1 MRVVVNA
8 RNRGFEFEASPDES
22 LLMSGLKAGI
32 ALPYEC
38 ATGTCGTCRAT
49 LLEGNINDPWPEA
62 PGRKLLKEARDVL
75 MCQCSPK
82 SDCRVEVPGYAYHA
96 DASVRPPQQSRGVIR
111 TAAMI
116 APDIVSFEIET
127 DVAFNFDAG
136 QFATIETAGVEGPRA
151 YSMVNYERGAKRLEF
166 VIKRKPDGGFSEWLF
181 SAPDLRVGVEVN
193 MVGPL
198 GKAIFHPALSSNI
211 VCIAGGSG
219 IAGMMAIL
227 RRAMDE
233 GYFKQ
238 FRGDI
243 FFGVRRSA
251 DAFFL
256 DQFNEAVEKFPN
268 NLGVTIATSD
278 EAPSTALRD
287 KYPRLQ
293 FSEGF
298 VHQVALQNIG
308 SKAATAMTYLAGPP
322 PLVDG
327 ALRALIVEAKVRPD
341 RIRYDKFN

>member
-1 MRVVVNA
+1 MRVTVNA
-8 RNRGFEFEASPDES
+8 RNRGFEFEASPNES
-22 LLMSGLKAGI
+22 LLLSGLRAGI

-49 LLEGNINDPWPEA
+49 LLEGDINDPWPEA
-62 PGRKLLKEARDVL
+62 PGRKLLKEARHVL
-75 MCQCSPK
+75 MCQCSPR

-96 DASVRPPQQSRGVIR
+96 DASVRPPQQGRGVIR
-111 TAAMI
+111 VASII

-136 QFATIETAGVEGPRA
+136 QFVTLEAHGVQGPRA

-181 SAPDLRVGVEVN
+181 GVPDLRVGAEVRI
-193 MVGPL
+193 VGPF
-198 GKAIFHPALSSNI
+198 GKATFHPALSSNI

-227 RRAMDE
+227 QRAMHE
-233 GYFKQ
+233 GYFRQ

-243 FFGVRRSA
+243 FFGVRKSE

-256 DQFNEAVEKFPN
+256 DQFDVAVEKFPN
-268 NLGVTIATSD
+268 NLRVMIATSD
-278 EAPSTALRD
+278 EAPAPALRD

-293 FSEGF
+293 FAEGF
-298 VHQVALQNIG
+298 VHQVAVQSVG
-308 SKAATAMTYLAGPP
+308 SKAASAMTYLAGPP

-327 ALRALIVEAKVRPD
+327 ALRALIMEAKVRPD